1 VWKAVLFIVKV
12 SYCRSKLELHSE
24 MAGSPYIRLRS
35 EKKQNKLM
43 NISTTDNTAGQR
55 FVDSGELR
63 TIDNIYQGFSI
74 IIHIDEYLK
83 SQSLTFKL

>member
-1 VWKAVLFIVKV
+1 
-12 SYCRSKLELHSE
+12 
-24 MAGSPYIRLRS
+24 
-35 EKKQNKLM
+35 M

-83 SQSLTFKL
+83 SQSLAFKL